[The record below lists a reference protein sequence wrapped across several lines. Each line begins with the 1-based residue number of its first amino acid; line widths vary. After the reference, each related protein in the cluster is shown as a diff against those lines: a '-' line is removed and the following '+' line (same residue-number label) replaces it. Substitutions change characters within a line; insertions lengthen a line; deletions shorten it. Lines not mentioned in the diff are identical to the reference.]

1 MSTPKLRILVVA
13 AAFVVLAAAARR
25 AEALGTCGKGGATGT
40 RKQVTFDGKP
50 LYTFV
55 EDTSPDT
62 VTGNGVSD
70 SFDGTSFTWHVA
82 SIGTTQSGSTSTQG
96 GYGY

>member
-1 MSTPKLRILVVA
+1 M
-13 AAFVVLAAAARR
+13 
-25 AEALGTCGKGGATGT
+25 
-40 RKQVTFDGKP
+40 TFEGKP

-55 EDTSPDT
+55 EDNAPNT

-70 SFDGTSFTWHVA
+70 SFGGMSFTWHVA
-82 SIGTTQSGSTSTQG
+82 STEAVSGGSTSSGG